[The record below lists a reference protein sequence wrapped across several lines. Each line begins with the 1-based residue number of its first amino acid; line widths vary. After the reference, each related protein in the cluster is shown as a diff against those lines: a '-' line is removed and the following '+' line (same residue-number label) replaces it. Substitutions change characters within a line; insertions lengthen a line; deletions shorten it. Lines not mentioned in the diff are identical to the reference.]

1 MVVHKCS
8 HCSFES
14 THKWV
19 VKRHMESQHNVQ
31 QVHVAG
37 RHPYVEPSQGFN
49 SVSVYHPQHTMQP
62 LNLPYPAQ
70 HPYNPQ
76 HVGHLYGQR
85 TVNVQSPAPYT
96 YPNHHHIGGSKRH
109 DDIPSV
115 ASTYGSESGTE
126 ADTETDTGSEGER
139 NTSSLDQIYDM
150 AYESYSE
157 FIEYCDMARD
167 KVDDWGKLDKKTKQ
181 LTLKKYA
188 LLKMKMIESINGLS
202 DGEEETESQDAENDQ
217 EEDDCEVE
225 NEQTECEDGK
235 SGNESSEENR
245 EACTCFLWI
254 ISGFED
260 EIGEKYKKR
269 LKLVEEEAAEEIIEE
284 IEEDVEDDDSE
295 VEPEDGESHEEVKLK
310 TQMKDL
316 MKLKAGYK
324 EEGEK
329 YFQHCSNREITTLCR
344 WCYYILTKR
353 YPMNEKLLEKFRQ
366 KPFNKNGI
374 NNIANVTVPR
384 WDKRKLLQRDGIGE
398 GIMSGFLPLILNTL
412 KSLIQQPY

>member
-76 HVGHLYGQR
+76 PVGHLYGQR

-126 ADTETDTGSEGER
+126 ADTEADTGSEGER

-202 DGEEETESQDAENDQ
+202 YGEEETESQDAENDQ

-374 NNIANVTVPR
+374 NNIANVSVPR

>member
-1 MVVHKCS
+1 MVVHECS

-19 VKRHMESQHNVQ
+19 VKRHMELQHNVQ
-31 QVHVAG
+31 QEHVAG

-96 YPNHHHIGGSKRH
+96 YPNHHHIGGSKCH

-126 ADTETDTGSEGER
+126 VDTETDTGSEGER

-202 DGEEETESQDAENDQ
+202 YGEEETESQDAENDQ

-384 WDKRKLLQRDGIGE
+384 WEKRKLLQRDGIGE

>member
-31 QVHVAG
+31 QEHVAG

-76 HVGHLYGQR
+76 PVGHLYGQR

-150 AYESYSE
+150 AYERYSE

-202 DGEEETESQDAENDQ
+202 YGEEETESQDAENDQ

>member
-31 QVHVAG
+31 QEHVAG

-202 DGEEETESQDAENDQ
+202 YGEEETESQDAENDQ

>member
-31 QVHVAG
+31 QEHVAG

-76 HVGHLYGQR
+76 PVGHLYGQR

>member
-1 MVVHKCS
+1 MAIHQCNFCS
-8 HCSFES
+8 YKSERLS
-14 THKWV
+14 N

-31 QVHVAG
+31 QEHVAG

-76 HVGHLYGQR
+76 PVGHLYGQR

-126 ADTETDTGSEGER
+126 VDTETDTGSEGER

-202 DGEEETESQDAENDQ
+202 YGEEETESQDAENDQ

-225 NEQTECEDGK
+225 DEQTECEDGK

-329 YFQHCSNREITTLCR
+329 YFQHCSNREIITLCR

-384 WDKRKLLQRDGIGE
+384 WEKRKLLQRDGIGE

>member
-31 QVHVAG
+31 QEHVAG

-76 HVGHLYGQR
+76 PVGHLYGQR

-353 YPMNEKLLEKFRQ
+353 YPMNEKLLENFRQ

>member
-31 QVHVAG
+31 QEYVAG
-37 RHPYVEPSQGFN
+37 RHPYVKPSQGFN
-49 SVSVYHPQHTMQP
+49 SASVYHPQHTMQP

-70 HPYNPQ
+70 HPYNP
-76 HVGHLYGQR
+76 HPVGHLYGQR

-188 LLKMKMIESINGLS
+188 LLKMKIIESINGLS
-202 DGEEETESQDAENDQ
+202 YGEEETESQDAENDQ

>member
-1 MVVHKCS
+1 MAIHQCNFCSYKSERLSNLERHRLRKHIVAPPQVVRASQRQNLQNMQGKGFGKRQIDDNLS
-8 HCSFES
+8 EYDGDGDFFSRSS
-14 THKWV
+14 TD
-19 VKRHMESQHNVQ
+19 
-31 QVHVAG
+31 
-37 RHPYVEPSQGFN
+37 
-49 SVSVYHPQHTMQP
+49 
-62 LNLPYPAQ
+62 
-70 HPYNPQ
+70 
-76 HVGHLYGQR
+76 
-85 TVNVQSPAPYT
+85 
-96 YPNHHHIGGSKRH
+96 GS
-109 DDIPSV
+109 
-115 ASTYGSESGTE
+115 
-126 ADTETDTGSEGER
+126 DTGSEGER
-139 NTSSLDQIYDM
+139 NTNSLDEIYDM

-188 LLKMKMIESINGLS
+188 LLKMKIIESINGLS
-202 DGEEETESQDAENDQ
+202 YGEEETESQDAENDQ

-225 NEQTECEDGK
+225 DEQTECEDGK

-353 YPMNEKLLEKFRQ
+353 YRMNEKLLEKFRE
-366 KPFNKNGI
+366 KNFYKKATNFI
-374 NNIANVTVPR
+374 VCESAPR
-384 WDKRKLLQRDGIGE
+384 WEKRKLLQKYRIGE

>member
-31 QVHVAG
+31 QEHVAG

-76 HVGHLYGQR
+76 PVGHLYGQR

-202 DGEEETESQDAENDQ
+202 YGEEETESQDAENDQ

-225 NEQTECEDGK
+225 DEQTECEDGK

-384 WDKRKLLQRDGIGE
+384 WEKRKLLQRDGIGE

>member
-31 QVHVAG
+31 QEHVAG

-76 HVGHLYGQR
+76 PVGHLYGQR

-126 ADTETDTGSEGER
+126 ADTEADTGSEGER

-157 FIEYCDMARD
+157 FIEYCDMASD

-225 NEQTECEDGK
+225 NEQRECEDVE
-235 SGNESSEENR
+235 SGDGSSEENG
-245 EACTCFLWI
+245 EACTCFLLI
-254 ISGFED
+254 IRGFED

-269 LKLVEEEAAEEIIEE
+269 LKLLEEEAAEEIIEE
-284 IEEDVEDDDSE
+284 IEEDVDDDDSE
-295 VEPEDGESHEEVKLK
+295 VEAEDGESHEEAKLK

-316 MKLKAGYK
+316 MTLKAGYK
-324 EEGEK
+324 DEGVK

-353 YPMNEKLLEKFRQ
+353 YRMNEKLLEKFRE
-366 KPFNKNGI
+366 KNFYKKATNFIVCGS
-374 NNIANVTVPR
+374 APR
-384 WDKRKLLQRDGIGE
+384 WEKRKLLQKYRIGE

>member
-19 VKRHMESQHNVQ
+19 VKRHMESQQNVQ
-31 QVHVAG
+31 QEHVAG

-225 NEQTECEDGK
+225 DEQTECEDGK

-398 GIMSGFLPLILNTL
+398 GIMRGFLPLILNTL

>member
-1 MVVHKCS
+1 MAIHQCNFCS
-8 HCSFES
+8 YKSERLS
-14 THKWV
+14 N

-31 QVHVAG
+31 QEHVAG

-76 HVGHLYGQR
+76 PVGHLYGQR
-85 TVNVQSPAPYT
+85 TVNVQYPAPYT

-202 DGEEETESQDAENDQ
+202 YGEEETESQDAENDQ

-225 NEQTECEDGK
+225 NEQRECEDVE
-235 SGNESSEENR
+235 SGDGSSEENG
-245 EACTCFLWI
+245 EACTCFLLI
-254 ISGFED
+254 IRGFED

-269 LKLVEEEAAEEIIEE
+269 LKLLEEEAAEEIIEE

>member
-14 THKWV
+14 SHKWV
-19 VKRHMESQHNVQ
+19 VKRHMESKHNVQ
-31 QVHVAG
+31 QEHVAG

-76 HVGHLYGQR
+76 PVGHLYGQR

-202 DGEEETESQDAENDQ
+202 YGEEETESQDAENDQ

-254 ISGFED
+254 ISDFED

>member
-19 VKRHMESQHNVQ
+19 VKRHMESKHNVQ
-31 QVHVAG
+31 QEHVAG

-49 SVSVYHPQHTMQP
+49 SVSVYHPPHTMQP

-76 HVGHLYGQR
+76 PVGHLYGQR

-126 ADTETDTGSEGER
+126 VDTETDTGSEGER

-202 DGEEETESQDAENDQ
+202 YGEEETESQDAENDQ

-284 IEEDVEDDDSE
+284 IEEDVDDDDSE
-295 VEPEDGESHEEVKLK
+295 VEAEDGESHEEAKLK

>member
-76 HVGHLYGQR
+76 PVGHLYGQR

-202 DGEEETESQDAENDQ
+202 YGEEETESQDAENDQ

>member
-31 QVHVAG
+31 QEHVAG

-49 SVSVYHPQHTMQP
+49 SVSVYHPRHTMQP

-76 HVGHLYGQR
+76 PVGHLYGQR

-126 ADTETDTGSEGER
+126 ADTEADTGSEGER

-150 AYESYSE
+150 AYERYSE

-202 DGEEETESQDAENDQ
+202 YGEEETESQDAENDQ

-384 WDKRKLLQRDGIGE
+384 WEKRKLLQRDGIGE

>member
-31 QVHVAG
+31 QEHVAG

-126 ADTETDTGSEGER
+126 VDTETDTGSEGER

-150 AYESYSE
+150 AYERYSE

-202 DGEEETESQDAENDQ
+202 YGEEETESQDAENDQ

-225 NEQTECEDGK
+225 DEQTECEDGK

-384 WDKRKLLQRDGIGE
+384 WEKRKLLQRDGIGE

>member
-31 QVHVAG
+31 QEHVAG

-76 HVGHLYGQR
+76 PVGHLYGQR

-96 YPNHHHIGGSKRH
+96 YPNHHHIGGSKLH

-115 ASTYGSESGTE
+115 GSTYGSESGTE

-202 DGEEETESQDAENDQ
+202 EGEEETESQDAENDQ

>member
-1 MVVHKCS
+1 MAIHQCNFCSYKSERLSNLERHRLRKHIVAPPQVVRASQRQNLQNMQGKGFGKRQIDDNLS
-8 HCSFES
+8 EYDGDGDFFSRSS
-14 THKWV
+14 TD
-19 VKRHMESQHNVQ
+19 
-31 QVHVAG
+31 
-37 RHPYVEPSQGFN
+37 
-49 SVSVYHPQHTMQP
+49 
-62 LNLPYPAQ
+62 
-70 HPYNPQ
+70 
-76 HVGHLYGQR
+76 
-85 TVNVQSPAPYT
+85 
-96 YPNHHHIGGSKRH
+96 GS
-109 DDIPSV
+109 
-115 ASTYGSESGTE
+115 
-126 ADTETDTGSEGER
+126 DTGGEGER
-139 NTSSLDQIYDM
+139 NTNSLDEIYDM

-202 DGEEETESQDAENDQ
+202 YGEEETESQDAENDQ

-225 NEQTECEDGK
+225 DEQTECEDGK

-329 YFQHCSNREITTLCR
+329 YFQHCSNREITTVCR

-384 WDKRKLLQRDGIGE
+384 WEKRKLLQRDGIGE

>member
-76 HVGHLYGQR
+76 PVGHLYGQR

-202 DGEEETESQDAENDQ
+202 EGEEETESQDAENDQ

>member
-76 HVGHLYGQR
+76 PVGHLYGQR

-126 ADTETDTGSEGER
+126 VDTETDTGSEGER

-202 DGEEETESQDAENDQ
+202 YGEEETESQDAENDQ